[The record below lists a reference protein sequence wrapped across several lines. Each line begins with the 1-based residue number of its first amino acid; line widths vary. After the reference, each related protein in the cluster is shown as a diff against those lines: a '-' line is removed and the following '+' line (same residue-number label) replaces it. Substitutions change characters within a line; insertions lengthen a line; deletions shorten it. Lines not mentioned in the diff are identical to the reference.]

1 MEVMGFIFCIMLIVG
16 AVIAM
21 IWLFTTV
28 SMLNESDTN
37 LRMRIQ
43 MIENALLT
51 SNSPKKKEQHGKN
64 IRRRH
69 TRTIDV

>member
-16 AVIAM
+16 AVIAV

-51 SNSPKKKEQHGKN
+51 SNPPKKKEQHGKN
-64 IRRRH
+64 IRRRN
-69 TRTIDV
+69 T

>member
-16 AVIAM
+16 AVIAV

-51 SNSPKKKEQHGKN
+51 SNPFKKEESHGKN
-64 IRRRH
+64 TRRRNK
-69 TRTIDV
+69 